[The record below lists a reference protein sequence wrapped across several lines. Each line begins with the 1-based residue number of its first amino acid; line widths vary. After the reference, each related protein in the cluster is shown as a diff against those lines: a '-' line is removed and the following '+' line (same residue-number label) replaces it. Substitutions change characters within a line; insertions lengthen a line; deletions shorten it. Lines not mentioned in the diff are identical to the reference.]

1 MLKKTTNNRKM
12 LALMVAGLGLAGCN
26 SSLDIAKQKTPTADV
41 FEKTLYQQYII
52 LSQSEHDEY
61 DRRDGTK
68 FANRAIAAA
77 IGSPSQPEALSA
89 RKIPIE
95 FHGELLAARRQLVE
109 ALDAGG
115 RQKAPEHAARAQA
128 AFDCWLQERE
138 ENFQFDDI
146 QNCQDQFDVA
156 MDVMNAQLR
165 PKKVA
170 KPAAPAQQAA
180 PAPQASPELPKQ
192 FTVYFAFD
200 SAELDQTALATV
212 AEAAETAASKKP
224 LAITVAGYADRAGG
238 QVYNLGLSAMRAE
251 NVAAALR
258 RIIED
263 HPQITVKT
271 MEFGETENQV
281 DTIDGTPE
289 AKNRRATI
297 SIRE

>member
-12 LALMVAGLGLAGCN
+12 LVLMVAGLGLAGCN

-165 PKKVA
+165 PKKSLSLPRPHS
-170 KPAAPAQQAA
+170 KLRRPRRPAPNCQSNSRSISHLTVLNLIKQLWQPWQRRPKRQPVKNPWRLPSQVMRTAPAVR
-180 PAPQASPELPKQ
+180 
-192 FTVYFAFD
+192 F
-200 SAELDQTALATV
+200 
-212 AEAAETAASKKP
+212 
-224 LAITVAGYADRAGG
+224 
-238 QVYNLGLSAMRAE
+238 
-251 NVAAALR
+251 
-258 RIIED
+258 II
-263 HPQITVKT
+263 
-271 MEFGETENQV
+271 
-281 DTIDGTPE
+281 
-289 AKNRRATI
+289 
-297 SIRE
+297 

>member
-12 LALMVAGLGLAGCN
+12 LVLMVAGLGLAGCN

-115 RQKAPEHAARAQA
+115 RQKAPEQAARAQA

-138 ENFQFDDI
+138 ENFQIDDI
-146 QNCQDQFDVA
+146 QNCRDQFDVA
-156 MDVMNAQLR
+156 MGLMNAQLR

-224 LAITVAGYADRAGG
+224 VAITVAGHADRAGG
-238 QVYNLGLSAMRAE
+238 QVYNLRLSAKRAE

-258 RIIED
+258 QIIED
-263 HPQITVKT
+263 HPRITVKT
-271 MEFGETENQV
+271 MKFGETENQV

-297 SIRE
+297 SIGE